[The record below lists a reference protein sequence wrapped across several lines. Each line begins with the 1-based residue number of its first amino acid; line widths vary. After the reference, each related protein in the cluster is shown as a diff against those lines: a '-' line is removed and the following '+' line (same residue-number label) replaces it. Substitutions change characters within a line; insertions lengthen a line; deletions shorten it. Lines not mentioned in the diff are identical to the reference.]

1 MWLHLLL
8 EKAVVLH
15 LNNFEFPLPNDA
27 FFQVWFKWAQWFY
40 GRKLKCEDTDR
51 GADNRQQANK
61 KLILSFSSSE
71 LKQSKVLIKQ
81 KIRGLD
87 MSLHRFNRQPPV
99 TIVLGIVLRPK
110 RVTFYALFISHFF
123 PQWFNFHKSNIYQ
136 ILKVIYIR
144 IN

>member
-1 MWLHLLL
+1 MLSLLEIGPVVLEKKIFKSVLSIITMWLHLLL

-27 FFQVWFKWAQWFY
+27 FFQVWFKWFY

-71 LKQSKVLIKQ
+71 LKQSKVLVKQ
-81 KIRGLD
+81 KIRALTC
-87 MSLHRFNRQPPV
+87 LY
-99 TIVLGIVLRPK
+99 IVLIGNL
-110 RVTFYALFISHFF
+110 L
-123 PQWFNFHKSNIYQ
+123 
-136 ILKVIYIR
+136 
-144 IN
+144 